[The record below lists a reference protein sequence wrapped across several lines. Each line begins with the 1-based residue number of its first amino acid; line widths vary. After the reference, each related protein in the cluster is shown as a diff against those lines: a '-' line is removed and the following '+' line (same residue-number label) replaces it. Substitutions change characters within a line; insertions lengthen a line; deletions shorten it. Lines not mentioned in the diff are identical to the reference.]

1 MTTED
6 FKNYPKQEFKN
17 KDEEIAY
24 LKNLIQA
31 NTEKLASETIV
42 TSETREIVASDIL
55 KKYQQLEKKDEVNR
69 HIALSDSHIST
80 IAVGLSPEEH
90 DEKVQKIIDVF
101 VGEGISNA
109 FAVLEKLKDDHL
121 SDDFHR
127 FLVQYILHYKDAKQF
142 GSFKETKKRVETT
155 LFEIVL
161 QSKHSEK
168 ENQDPKILIALM
180 ERFYAGML
188 AVSSVRDQDKNSE
201 YFSIEIAKAQGDGQI
216 RFFVSIP
223 NEFSDL
229 LQKQVLALYPKAK
242 ILEQKDDF
250 NIFFSGGF
258 SVGSYGK
265 PFKTAA
271 LPIKRYSDFASDPL
285 NVIVSVFS
293 KMKTLEEGAAIQ
305 IVVKPSGEK
314 FLKEYG
320 KMLDKIKKGTSLK
333 KVLEEGTVSGVLK
346 NTFFEMF
353 KGEDSKK
360 DHASVSHVD
369 EEAIKLIGEK
379 LNSTIVNTNIRLVA
393 SAESSV
399 RASQVMRELAS
410 SFRQFTESRGNSV
423 DFEDVKIKDLPDFNK
438 HFIYR
443 YFDEKESFPLN
454 LTELATICHFPEGL
468 SESDFS
474 ELKQY
479 ESKQAPA
486 PATLSKKGVLLGKNK
501 YRQVETNVMYDKE
514 DRVRHFYCIGQTGT
528 GKTTL
533 LKNMI
538 IQDIQNGEGVCF
550 IDPHGSDIIDIL
562 ANIPKERIDDVI
574 YFDPADTKRPIG
586 LNMLEYDVRFPEQK
600 IFVVNELLAIFNKL
614 FDMKVSGGPMFEQ
627 YFRNAAM
634 LVMEHPESGNTL
646 MEISRVMADSQ
657 FRYMKLQHC
666 KNPLVKQFWK
676 AAEATSGEQGLE
688 NYVPYVTS
696 KFDGFLSN
704 DIMRPI
710 IVQEKSSFNMKD
722 IMDNKK
728 IFLVNLSKGRLGELN
743 ANLLGLI
750 LVGKILM
757 AALSRNP
764 ADNPADFYLYIDEF
778 QNVTTDS
785 ISQIL
790 SEARKYRL
798 SLNIAHQY
806 IAQLEEGI
814 KKAVFGNVG
823 SMAVFRISSEDAEFM
838 EKQFLPTFNAA
849 DIMRLENRNAYLK
862 ILAAGS
868 PQKPFNIV
876 TLPPNKGE
884 KAIVDAVRELS
895 SLKYGTKRE
904 EVEDL
909 ILKKFNDATPGGL

>member
-1 MTTED
+1 MSTQE
-6 FKNYPKQEFKN
+6 FKDYKNQEFKN
-17 KDEEIAY
+17 KDEEILY
-24 LKNLIQA
+24 LKSIIENKTVEIAGETLISVE
-31 NTEKLASETIV
+31 NK
-42 TSETREIVASDIL
+42 EIVASDIL
-55 KKYQQLEKKDEVNR
+55 KKYQALEKHADVNSI
-69 HIALSDSHIST
+69 IALPISQIST
-80 IAVGLSPEEH
+80 IALGLAPEEH
-90 DEKVQKIIDVF
+90 DEKVQKIIDIF
-101 VGEGISNA
+101 VAEGISNA
-109 FAVLEKLKDDHL
+109 FAILDKINDKHL
-121 SDDFHR
+121 DDDFHR
-127 FLVQYILHYKDAKQF
+127 FLVQYVLMYSDPKSFGNLKD
-142 GSFKETKKRVETT
+142 TKKAVETT

-161 QSKHSEK
+161 QSSNKEK
-168 ENQDPKILIALM
+168 EDQDPKALIALM

-188 AVSSVRDQDKNSE
+188 ALAPLKNIDKNSDF
-201 YFSIEIAKAQGDGQI
+201 FSIEIAKPQGDEQI
-216 RFFVSIP
+216 KFYVSVP
-223 NEFSDL
+223 NNFKDL
-229 LQKQVLALYPKAK
+229 LQKQILALYPKAK
-242 ILEQKDDF
+242 ILEQKNDF
-250 NIFFSGGF
+250 NVFFSDGF
-258 SVGSYGK
+258 SCGAVGA
-265 PFKTAA
+265 PLRTPA
-271 LPIKRYSDFASDPL
+271 LPIKRYSDFAADPL
-285 NVIVSVFS
+285 SVIVSVFS
-293 KMKTLEEGAAIQ
+293 KMKKLEEGASMQ
-305 IVVKPSGEK
+305 IVIKPVGER

-333 KVLEEGTVSGVLK
+333 RILEDETLGGFAK
-346 NTFFEMF
+346 NTLFEMF
-353 KGEDSKK
+353 KDQSESNKNQ
-360 DHASVSHVD
+360 ANVSHAD
-369 EEAIKLIGEK
+369 EDAIKLISEK

-393 SAESSV
+393 SSQSAVRSQAVLREMSS
-399 RASQVMRELAS
+399 A
-410 SFRQFTESRGNSV
+410 FRQFTEAKGNSI
-423 DFEDVKIKDLPDFNK
+423 DFKEVKMKDFNNFSK

-468 SESDFS
+468 SESDFN
-474 ELKQY
+474 ELNQY
-479 ESKQAPA
+479 ESKQAAA
-486 PATLSKKGVLLGKNK
+486 PSAVSVEGVLLGINK
-501 YRQVETNVMYDKE
+501 YRQAEQQVKFAKE

-533 LKNMI
+533 LKNMT
-538 IQDIQNGEGVCF
+538 IQDIKNGEGVCF
-550 IDPHGSDIIDIL
+550 IDPHGSDIQDIL
-562 ANIPKERIDDVI
+562 ANIPRERIDDVI

-586 LNMLEYDVRFPEQK
+586 LNMLEYDIRYPEQK

-634 LVMEHPESGNTL
+634 LVMEHPESGSTL
-646 MEISRVMADSQ
+646 MEISRVMADSD
-657 FRYMKLQHC
+657 FRAMKMSHC
-666 KNPLVKQFWK
+666 SNPLVKQFWK

-710 IVQEKSSFNMKD
+710 IVQEKSSFNIKD

-728 IFLVNLSKGRLGELN
+728 IFLVNLSKGRLGEMN

-757 AALSRNP
+757 AALSRDP

-823 SMAVFRISSEDAEFM
+823 SIATFRISSEDAEFL
-838 EKQFLPTFNAA
+838 EKQFLPGFNAS
-849 DIMRLENRNAYLK
+849 DIMRLENRNAYVK
-862 ILAAGS
+862 MLANGS

-876 TLPPNKGE
+876 TLPPSKGE
-884 KAIVDAVRELS
+884 KAVVDAIKELS
-895 SLKYGTKRE
+895 SLKYGTPRSEIE
-904 EVEDL
+904 E
-909 ILKKFNDATPGGL
+909 IIMKKFDV